1 MTIKTE
7 SKIIN
12 ITLKLWR
19 GGWNAGYE
27 PDCFGDMD
35 NGCFARD
42 FGRGREEGSDA
53 ILASDADTRD
63 MIDWWQG
70 ECTAANRGE
79 DGECLQALTEEELA
93 RGDEWTLDVDEQEV
107 TGND

>member
-7 SKIIN
+7 SKYIH

-35 NGCFARD
+35 NGCFERD
-42 FGRGREEGSDA
+42 FGKGREEGSDA
-53 ILASDADTRD
+53 ILASDAATRD
-63 MIDWWQG
+63 MIEWWQG
-70 ECTAANRGE
+70 ECAAANRGE
-79 DGECLQALTEEELA
+79 DGEFMQALSEEEIA
-93 RGDEWTLDVDEQEV
+93 RGDEWSLDVDE
-107 TGND
+107 TDL

>member
-27 PDCFGDMD
+27 PDCFDD
-35 NGCFARD
+35 LENGSFARE
-42 FGRGREEGSDA
+42 FGKGTADGGTA
-53 ILASDADTRD
+53 ILASDEDAKRL
-63 MIDWWQG
+63 IAWWQG
-70 ECTAANRGE
+70 EVDAVNRGE
-79 DGECLQALTEEELA
+79 DGEVLAALTGEE
-93 RGDEWTLDVDEQEV
+93 RDNGDEWNLIVDE
-107 TGND
+107 